1 MEELKSL
8 ADLLDLQDVDLQIDR
23 LLHRR
28 QSLPELDGYREA
40 DARLQALTADRDAA
54 AGVLRQTSLDSD
66 KTSGELDIAEQ
77 RLATEENRLY
87 AGGLSAR
94 DADYMRREVEMLRRK
109 KSEMEDRLLE
119 LMDARD
125 QQEAALRV
133 LESAVEV
140 VAAEKGGFEG
150 AIAEA
155 WREIDAELARR
166 EARKTDIVPLVD
178 EGLLALYE
186 DLRPLKDGGVAVA
199 RLVEGVCGAC
209 HLTLTAAE
217 RLEVKSTDPP
227 RCLHCRCILVL

>member
-54 AGVLRQTSLDSD
+54 ADVLRQTALESD
-66 KTSGELDIAEQ
+66 KTSGELDIAQQ

-119 LMDARD
+119 LMEARE

-140 VAAEKGGFEG
+140 LAAEKGGFEG
-150 AIAEA
+150 VIAEA

-166 EARKTDIVPLVD
+166 EASKADIVPLVE

-217 RLEVKSTDPP
+217 QLEVKATDPP
-227 RCLHCRCILVL
+227 RCLHCRCILVP

>member
-54 AGVLRQTSLDSD
+54 ADVLRQTALESD
-66 KTSGELDIAEQ
+66 KTSGELDLAQQ

-119 LMDARD
+119 LMEARE

-140 VAAEKGGFEG
+140 LAAEKGGFEG
-150 AIAEA
+150 VIAEA

-166 EARKTDIVPLVD
+166 EASKADIVPLVE

-217 RLEVKSTDPP
+217 QLEVKATDPP
-227 RCLHCRCILVL
+227 RCLHCRCILVP